1 MNYGR
6 EKTALTDNPI
16 IETGTSSVSWDFPKG
31 KAGVKFVAQLSVN
44 FRKEVQQKYITLGA
58 VCSTFPTVSTEE
70 IIKVLKE
77 LGFWED

>member
-1 MNYGR
+1 M
-6 EKTALTDNPI
+6 ADNPI
-16 IETGTSSVSWDFPKG
+16 VKTGESVSWNFPKG

-44 FRKEVQQKYITLGA
+44 FREEVQQKNITLGA

-70 IIKVLKE
+70 LIEVLKE